1 MLKIDLPYM
10 PMNWNE
16 YINAERRSFY
26 IANNIKQKEKIIV
39 AGCCRGKVYDEGY
52 PCKITFK
59 AHYKHKKTDLD
70 NLHVKGVID
79 GLVACK
85 VLENDNLTKIQEI
98 TFKPIFDDK
107 ELLEIEIEKLDN

>member
-39 AGCCRGKVYDEGY
+39 ASCCKGKVYDEGY

-59 AHYKHKKTDLD
+59 AHFKSKRMDID
-70 NLHVKGVID
+70 NTRLKGVLD

-85 VLENDNLTKIQEI
+85 VLKNDNLNCIQEI
-98 TFKPIFDDK
+98 RILPIFDGQ

>member
-1 MLKIDLPYM
+1 M
-10 PMNWNE
+10 PISWNE

-39 AGCCRGKVYDEGY
+39 AACCKGKVYDEGY

-59 AHYKHKKTDLD
+59 GHFKHKRSD
-70 NLHVKGVID
+70 ID
-79 GLVACK
+79 GLRIKGTLDSLVACG

-98 TFKPIFDDK
+98 VLKPVFDDK

>member
-1 MLKIDLPYM
+1 MLKIEIPYV
-10 PMNWNE
+10 PINWNE

-39 AGCCRGKVYDEGY
+39 AGSCRGKVYTAGY

-59 AHYKHKKTDLD
+59 AHYKRKNTDLD
-70 NLHVKGVID
+70 NLRVKGIID

-85 VLENDNLTKIQEI
+85 VIENDNLTKIQEI
-98 TFKPIFDDK
+98 IIKPIFDNQ
-107 ELLEIEIEKLDN
+107 ELLEIEIEKLGD